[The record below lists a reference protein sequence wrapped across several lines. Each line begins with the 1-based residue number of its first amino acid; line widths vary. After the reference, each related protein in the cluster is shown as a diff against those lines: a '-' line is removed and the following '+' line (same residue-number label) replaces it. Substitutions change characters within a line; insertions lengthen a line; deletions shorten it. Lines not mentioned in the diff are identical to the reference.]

1 MTTTGTDGTMAWGVM
16 EPSGFGE
23 YFPDANYVGWDEA
36 IRAYYAAEM
45 SDAEKAAMGMAD
57 RVLLSRFSLKFTEDR
72 GPIPPQ
78 IAPTHL
84 HCAKSYKSLA
94 SLLITESRLL
104 AVDGRLKAVIEE
116 LEPGVHQFW
125 PIRITMPR
133 GQEYP
138 EPYFV
143 LVIRQYIDSFVPEAS
158 ERDAWEKTYGND
170 NQFRV
175 RIPTKKYV
183 TGLALSIEAIGGA
196 YLWREKRLV
205 DPRVYVSDRPTAEIA
220 RLGLRIPKHFRLR
233 EV

>member
-1 MTTTGTDGTMAWGVM
+1 MAWGVM

-23 YFPDANYVGWDEA
+23 YFPDADYVGWHEA
-36 IRAYYAAEM
+36 IRAYYATEM
-45 SDAEKAAMGMAD
+45 SDEEKAAMGMAD
-57 RVLLSRFSLKFTEDR
+57 RVLLSSFSDMFIEDR

-84 HCAKSYKSLA
+84 HCRKSYKSLA
-94 SLLITESRLL
+94 SLLLTENRLL
-104 AVDGRLKAVIEE
+104 AVDGRLKAVIEA
-116 LEPGVHQFW
+116 LEPGVHRFW

-133 GQEYP
+133 GKEYP

-143 LVIRQYIDSFVPEAS
+143 MVIRQYIDSFRLDAT
-158 ERDAWEKTYGND
+158 ERDVWKKTYGND

-175 RIPTKKYV
+175 RFPTKKYV
-183 TGLALSIEAIGGA
+183 TGLAFSAEAIGGA
-196 YLWREKRLV
+196 HLWREQRLI
-205 DPRVYVSDRPTAEIA
+205 DPRVFISDELQGEIS